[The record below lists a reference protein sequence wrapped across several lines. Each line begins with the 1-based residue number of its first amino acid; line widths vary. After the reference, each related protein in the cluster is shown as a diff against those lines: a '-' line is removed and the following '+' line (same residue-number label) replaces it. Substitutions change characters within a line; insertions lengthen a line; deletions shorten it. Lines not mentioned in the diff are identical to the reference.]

1 MTRLIRIEL
10 CDECPHA
17 AGSRSCRA
25 TTWCDEGG
33 IIRPDGRGGLR
44 VTIEEVEHWFAPVDA
59 ARLLQENAFAFLY
72 DPDPAPLLRC
82 EPRRRT
88 GHVFPSNP
96 AGAETPHLLITVYLC
111 GVEGA
116 EREGS
121 LRKGGGESGAPSSL
135 SRRTGILYAGGGP
148 T

>member
-17 AGSRSCRA
+17 VGSRSCRA

-44 VTIEEVEHWFAPVDA
+44 VTIEEVEHWLAPVDA

-96 AGAETPHLLITVYLC
+96 AGAEVPHLLITVHPDRRYLALT
-111 GVEGA
+111 A
-116 EREGS
+116 EVAAVRGGTRDICKVVS
-121 LRKGGGESGAPSSL
+121 APKGDE
-135 SRRTGILYAGGGP
+135 YA
-148 T
+148 TD